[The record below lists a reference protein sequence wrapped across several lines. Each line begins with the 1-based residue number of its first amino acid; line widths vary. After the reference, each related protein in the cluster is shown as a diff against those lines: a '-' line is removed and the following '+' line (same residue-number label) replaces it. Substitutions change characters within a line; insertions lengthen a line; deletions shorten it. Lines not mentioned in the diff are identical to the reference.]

1 MCTTLYSTH
10 YIITIKGTLR
20 NTLCI
25 KSVYRIDGKA
35 EEIYNVENTCFRT
48 EYRKTL
54 KLVRPAEDR
63 IFFIYFIRNS
73 FIRNSFIKNS
83 FIKEELYKEE
93 CGTDKRNSYGD
104 KQKEI

>member
-35 EEIYNVENTCFRT
+35 EEIYNV
-48 EYRKTL
+48 
-54 KLVRPAEDR
+54 
-63 IFFIYFIRNS
+63 
-73 FIRNSFIKNS
+73 
-83 FIKEELYKEE
+83 
-93 CGTDKRNSYGD
+93 
-104 KQKEI
+104 

>member
-1 MCTTLYSTH
+1 M
-10 YIITIKGTLR
+10 R

-35 EEIYNVENTCFRT
+35 EEIYNVENACFRT

-73 FIRNSFIKNS
+73 FIKNS

-93 CGTDKRNSYGD
+93 FGTDKRNSYGD